1 MNFLTLKSLRIFDM
15 LPSLWRLIF
24 GQPFSSMMLWI
35 LLALILVISQGCS
48 VKANYMGHLSDS
60 ILNNDDLDMVESG
73 APAYLIM
80 IDSLISQ
87 DPNSEE
93 ILSTGAQLYTAY
105 ADVFVTDKQ
114 RSKKLA
120 NKAMTYAKK
129 AICLADDDACGLT
142 TKPYEEFQDIVASMD
157 EDELPYLFTL
167 GNAWASWIMANTD
180 DFNALADISRIEDI
194 MHQVI
199 QVDETYKDGAAYL
212 YLGTLSTFLPP
223 ALGGKPEQGKIYF
236 EKAIALSQG
245 KNLMTKVAYAK
256 LYAKMIFDRPLHD
269 RLLTEVM
276 ATDPAIPGY
285 TLINTYAQQQARQL
299 LDEADDY
306 F

>member
-1 MNFLTLKSLRIFDM
+1 M
-15 LPSLWRLIF
+15 LPRAGRLIS
-24 GQPFSSMMLWI
+24 GHSFSSIILWI

-48 VKANYMGHLSDS
+48 IKANYMGHLSDS

-73 APAYLIM
+73 APAYLLM

-87 DPNSEE
+87 DPKSEE
-93 ILSTGAQLYTAY
+93 LLSTGAQLYTAY
-105 ADVFVTDKQ
+105 ADIFVTDKQ

-129 AICLADDDACGLT
+129 AICLANDDACGLT
-142 TKPYEEFQDIVASMD
+142 TKPYEDFQNIVASMD
-157 EDELPYLFTL
+157 EDELAYLFTL
-167 GNAWASWIMANTD
+167 GNAWASWIMANRD
-180 DFNALADISRIEDI
+180 DFNALADLSRIEAI
-194 MHQVI
+194 MRQVV

-212 YLGTLSTFLPP
+212 YLGTLATFLPP
-223 ALGGKPEQGKIYF
+223 ALGGKPAQGKLYF
-236 EKAIALSQG
+236 EKAIVLSQG
-245 KNLMTKVAYAK
+245 KNLMTKVVYAK

-276 ATDPAIPGY
+276 ATNPSIPGY
-285 TLINTYAQQQARQL
+285 TLINTYARQQARQL